1 MRRSKILFCSVALS
15 AAVGGAQA
23 FAADCYIDSNNGKDS
38 NDGKS
43 ASTPVQTQAKI
54 PSGCTTVHYA
64 RGSVF
69 QEQLKI
75 ISGVKTYTNYTSP
88 NGSASDPLPD
98 FKFVTAPVVSAM
110 SGGITLDGLKF
121 EGTHN
126 QGGSLSSLQSGG
138 GICVYVGNN
147 TTVQNC
153 EVTDCDFAIFFAG
166 GMGGTNT
173 KSLATH
179 NYVHDILG
187 EAVDGAVG
195 SDPNAVGGSKGIYVM
210 TDNVEVSYNTI
221 VNCVN
226 YPQWTG
232 ASGSSK
238 GGCDGGA
245 TEIAAASGGSV
256 KGYRNHHNFAYN
268 TCGFFQASTFFSNNS
283 GTAAQTGTF
292 EDSEFAYNVMI
303 DTAWMV
309 LAQVNNMNF
318 VNMRWYNNTVVQHA
332 NSAGPVGDQGMLMEM
347 WNGTSSGVSTGGS
360 TPANQIFLTNNLM
373 VLYGVS
379 DSYDFNAS
387 YKSSNSLANNSAIVM
402 KTNIFLPNTK
412 TNPGFIKIG
421 DGKTVPSATDF
432 DLTSD
437 TIALDGSNPTIS
449 GGTPIDG
456 QTLDFLNRAVP
467 SNGKVDIGA
476 FQYGSV
482 AVDGGV
488 ASSQGGSGA
497 GGSSGAKGGA
507 GGSSAPASGSG
518 GSSSPVTGKGGTF
531 GGTAP
536 ATGGSGGAVA
546 GTGGASGTSAGGAS
560 GSGGTPAKSTSSGG
574 NSGSSGGAQSS
585 GGSGSGGSHGS
596 GGTSGGT
603 STAATG
609 AGSSGGCSC
618 SLGQSRHR
626 LSGLWIGILG
636 IAALIARRRVR
647 R

>member
-1 MRRSKILFCSVALS
+1 MIRSPIPLFVAAVALVGS
-15 AAVGGAQA
+15 AERAW
-23 FAADCYIDSNNGKDS
+23 AADCYVDSNNGKDS

-43 ASTPVQTQAKI
+43 ATTPVQTQKAI
-54 PSGCTTVHYA
+54 PSGCTTVRFA

-69 QEQLKI
+69 QEQLRI
-75 ISGVKTYTNYTSP
+75 VTGVKTYTNYTP
-88 NGSASDPLPD
+88 PDGSDTSPLPD
-98 FKFVTAPVVSAM
+98 FKYVTAPVVSAM
-110 SGGITLDGLKF
+110 QGGITLDGLKL
-121 EGTHN
+121 EGSHN

-166 GMGGTNT
+166 AGGGSNT

-187 EAVDGAVG
+187 EAVDGSVG

-232 ASGSSK
+232 ASGSTK

-303 DTAWMV
+303 DTAWMI
-309 LAQVNNMNF
+309 LAQVNNMSF

-347 WNGTSSGVSTGGS
+347 WNGTSSGVSTGGV
-360 TPANQIFLTNNLM
+360 TPANQIFMTNNLM
-373 VLYGVS
+373 VLYGVN
-379 DSYDFNAS
+379 DSYDFNANWTGGS
-387 YKSSNSLANNSAIVM
+387 MSANTPIVR
-402 KTNIFLPNTK
+402 KTNIFLNNTK
-412 TNPGFIKIG
+412 LDPGFVKLG

-437 TIALDGSNPTIS
+437 TTDLGASNPTIA
-449 GGTPIDG
+449 GGTAIDG

-467 SNGKVDIGA
+467 SGGKVDIGA
-476 FQYGSV
+476 FQFGST
-482 AVDGGV
+482 ASDAGTSGGSGGSAGSAGSPTGSGGATSTSTSTSTSTGKGGV
-488 ASSQGGSGA
+488 AGSG
-497 GGSSGAKGGA
+497 STKDGGA
-507 GGSSAPASGSG
+507 GGISGSG
-518 GSSSPVTGKGGTF
+518 GKQTG
-531 GGTAP
+531 A
-536 ATGGSGGAVA
+536 
-546 GTGGASGTSAGGAS
+546 
-560 GSGGTPAKSTSSGG
+560 
-574 NSGSSGGAQSS
+574 
-585 GGSGSGGSHGS
+585 GGSGSGGTSGASSASSGTGGSEQGQGGAPSSVGS
-596 GGTSGGT
+596 GGGGT
-603 STAATG
+603 SAGSTTASAGASKSGCGCALGRRPGGG
-609 AGSSGGCSC
+609 AGLWLL
-618 SLGQSRHR
+618 SLG
-626 LSGLWIGILG
+626 L
-636 IAALIARRRVR
+636 ATADAFRRRRGHGR